1 MAKTGRTQATIDW
14 DTVGKLLEADCSGE
28 SIAAQFG
35 VHRTTLYNRCK
46 ADLGLTFSTLSQQKK
61 MLGDNLLRAKQ
72 YQTAMSGNVT
82 MQIWLGK
89 QRLGQT
95 DKLEHQGKDGGRLV
109 IEVVRREHNDQD

>member
-1 MAKTGRTQATIDW
+1 MIDW
-14 DTVGKLLEADCSGE
+14 DTVGKLLEAGCSGE
-28 SIAAQFG
+28 SIATQFG

-95 DKLEHQGKDGGRLV
+95 DKLEHQGQGGGPVLLRV
-109 IEVVRREHNDQD
+109 EYVNKRTDNNTTDTA